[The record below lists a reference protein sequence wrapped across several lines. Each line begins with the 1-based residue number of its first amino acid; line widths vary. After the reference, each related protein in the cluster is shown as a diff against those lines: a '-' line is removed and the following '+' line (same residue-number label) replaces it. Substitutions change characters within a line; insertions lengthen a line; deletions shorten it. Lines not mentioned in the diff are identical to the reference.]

1 MKILALLLLALSVTG
16 CNAAP
21 AVTIKRASGDVVTMP
36 ADVYAH
42 SLSVEAYAASA
53 TGDAECYRIGQE
65 VAKAGGDPT
74 AVTLACQRNGG
85 GSQQQAP
92 QYVRGPSGFDRF
104 AQVAGSLA
112 PFAGAAL
119 NYVGADRANRRASEL
134 ALRQSEVNAG
144 REVAIAQAFQGTAT
158 AGFNSIGNTATNGF
172 ASVRGVAESGF
183 SGIADVAGT
192 GFVAL
197 ETLGSNAVQAQAE
210 SAARSS
216 EAWAA
221 TVAAMPPT
229 YSLGAGAVFGDG
241 NTVVNGGGSIDRS
254 TVGRDRDVSRN
265 CVATATSSTT
275 GTQNASAGGT
285 TGPSTG
291 ALGFTVYPQPSAPVE
306 CGG

>member
-1 MKILALLLLALSVTG
+1 MKILALLLLALPLSG
-16 CNAAP
+16 CAAP
-21 AVTIKRASGDVVTMP
+21 TVQFRPDGSVASLP

-42 SLSVEAYAASA
+42 QLSTQAYASQSA
-53 TGDAECYRIGQE
+53 AAAACFERAQTELGL
-65 VAKAGGDPT
+65 
-74 AVTLACQRNGG
+74 AVCAAVGNGG
-85 GSQQQAP
+85 GAQQQAP

-112 PFAGAAL
+112 PLAGAAL
-119 NYVGADRANRRASEL
+119 SYVGSDRANRRASEV
-134 ALRQSEVNAG
+134 AVRQSEISAG

-158 AGFNSIGNTATNGF
+158 AGFVAIGDTATNGF

-183 SGIADVAGT
+183 SGIANVAGT

-229 YSLGAGAVFGDG
+229 YELGAGAVFGDG

-265 CVATATSSTT
+265 CVSTATSSTT

-291 ALGFTVYPQPSAPVE
+291 ALGFTVYPQPSAPVN
-306 CGG
+306 CGN

>member
-1 MKILALLLLALSVTG
+1 VKIALLAMLTLPLSG
-16 CNAAP
+16 CAAP
-21 AVTIKRASGDVVTMP
+21 TVQFRPDGTVASLP

-42 SLSVEAYAASA
+42 QLSTQAYAQQSA
-53 TGDAECYRIGQE
+53 AAAACFERAQTELGLAVCAAIG
-65 VAKAGGDPT
+65 
-74 AVTLACQRNGG
+74 NG
-85 GSQQQAP
+85 SNQQQAP

-158 AGFNSIGNTATNGF
+158 AGFVAIGDTATNGF

-183 SGIADVAGT
+183 SGIANVAGT